1 MEAPI
6 SKWYTPFKRGRFIFY
21 RFNEKYMTGTC
32 TVKIE
37 GKRKAIVT
45 KGGPRELTHEAK
57 CEVYFKLAEGMLPST
72 KYRAD
77 VYSDRIELIWE

>member
-6 SKWYTPFKRGRFIFY
+6 SKWYTPFKRGRFMFY
-21 RFNEKYMTGTC
+21 RFSSKFMTGDC
-32 TVKIE
+32 SIE
-37 GKRKAIVT
+37 IIKGKAII
-45 KGGPRELTHEAK
+45 KSGGVIRLIVEASGRY
-57 CEVYFKLAEGMLPST
+57 VYFKLAEGVLPST